1 MRPYFRE
8 IRLQHITHIHQ
19 LSEHTFDLIIQC
31 AAKASLKP
39 GFQGADH
46 LSHVHLTPCT
56 LCNEG
61 LLQFHDGFDDNFKS
75 EAPDLH
81 RCYGGLG

>member
-19 LSEHTFDLIIQC
+19 LSEHTLDLIIQC
-31 AAKASLKP
+31 AAKASLKA
-39 GFQGADH
+39 GFQRADH
-46 LSHVHLTPCT
+46 LAHVHLTPGT

-61 LLQFHDGFDDNFKS
+61 LLQLHDGVDDNFQS
-75 EAPDLH
+75 EAPNLH
-81 RCYGGLG
+81 RCCESLG